1 MRLETIVGGFGFFKL
16 FKFLLFELTSEFACL
31 LIGLIKRGFLFKTS
45 FDKFSGCKLLAKV
58 LLFSLSLFFGFSV
71 FALNVDLLTE
81 RIFLPGFLLF
91 IRFFI
96 FFASSK
102 LIELL

>member
-1 MRLETIVGGFGFFKL
+1 MRLETIAGGFGFFKL
-16 FKFLLFELTSEFACL
+16 FKFLLFELTSVFACL
-31 LIGLIKRGFLFKTS
+31 LIGLIKRGFLFKPS
-45 FDKFSGCKLLAKV
+45 FDKFSGCKLIGKV
-58 LLFSLSLFFGFSV
+58 LLFSLSLV
-71 FALNVDLLTE
+71 FDLNVDLLTE